1 MSGLLERI
9 GWSKR
14 HFSVRLGVSE
24 RTVHDW
30 CAGKSEGSGYKA
42 AMAYLGLVVKFLA

>member
-1 MSGLLERI
+1 MSGILERI

-14 HFSVRLGVSE
+14 HFSERLGVSE

-30 CAGKSEGSGYKA
+30 CSGKSEGSGYKA
-42 AMAYLGLVVKFLA
+42 AMAYLQLVGRVLG